1 MIPFLYLYLP
11 LAVLAALDILCLV
24 RLPREGRRGLLWA
37 SVLLAVSATLLFI
50 GEWALNARGLTW
62 RTIPKELLCTV
73 TWLSGLAA
81 GLLTVRYVG
90 RCPFPM
96 EWLVPAG
103 RALGALCLAIAMIFG
118 SVVGLLWA
126 MGPGEQVTT
135 YQGRQVVQGR
145 FSWVGDVHYSVYE
158 YHGPLVRG
166 KEPLETWS
174 G

>member
-1 MIPFLYLYLP
+1 MIPFLYLP
-11 LAVLAALDILCLV
+11 LTVLAALDILCLV

-37 SVLLAVSATLLFI
+37 TVLLAVSAALLFP

-81 GLLTVRYVG
+81 GVLTVWYVG
-90 RCPFPM
+90 RCPFPK
-96 EWLVPAG
+96 EWLVPAS
-103 RALGALCLAIAMIFG
+103 RTLGALCLASAMLFG

-126 MGPGEQVTT
+126 MGPGEQVTA

-145 FSWVGDVHYSVYE
+145 FSWVGNVSYSLYE

-166 KEPLETWS
+166 KEPLETWAE
-174 G
+174 